1 MLQSLINDFRRRTAD
16 ESAASA
22 IELAIVLPILLLAAL
37 ALVDMAFFVVN
48 WTGTNAGATSA
59 ARTIVVTPD
68 ATQADL
74 KAAVL
79 SDAPQLAASDFE
91 VNVTWGEEKS
101 QGYTHHFPNKTA
113 TEFVSKQRYVVTQD
127 VTVTVTAKRP
137 YLTVLGKAWGQNAG
151 TGDDM
156 VATSSCTMSVDR
168 TNGTNWV
175 GEDNYVPG
183 IRWTLEDGVLTVM
196 PEEGYSWGVGIKDGM
211 TTSDSDL
218 ADWVTL
224 SSAEW
229 KTVTKID
236 FEGSVAFGDSKDNRY
251 CPRIHDTGAESTL
264 VKADLSSWDSSKVT
278 DMRRM
283 FDNCSSLT
291 TLDLSGWDTSNVT
304 KMGSMFDH
312 CSSLT
317 TLDVSNWD
325 TSKVTD
331 MYSMFDNCSSLT
343 TLDVSN
349 WDTSKVTDMGWMFYY
364 CSSLTTLDVSYFDT
378 SNVTDMGY
386 MFRSCSKLTSLD
398 LSNWDTSNVT
408 KMGSMFY
415 NCSSLTTIYVGDEW
429 STDEVTSSSYMFYKD
444 TKLVGA
450 VSYNSS
456 KVDASMANW
465 KTGYLT
471 YAQRQNGGTFATKFA
486 VQPAESRE
494 VSDVTK
500 IALIERDGTEIDS
513 SSAAR
518 GSCDGGTLTFTF
530 QGAGPSYAKEL
541 GFAITCKMSD
551 GNIVTYNTFDG
562 IPEKV
567 VAAYANK
574 VSRGYYSKLYASEK
588 FNDCALVS
596 DSGLN
601 IASFKIW
608 PSQNKSTYV
617 NFYVETDSENGLEMR
632 FDLKVE

>member
-196 PEEGYSWGVGIKDGM
+196 PEEGYSWGVGIKDGV
-211 TTSDSDL
+211 TATGSDL

-224 SSAEW
+224 TSDEW
-229 KTVTKID
+229 KTVTEID
-236 FEGSVAFGDSKDNRY
+236 FEGSVAFGDSEGNRY

-283 FDNCSSLT
+283 FDDCNSLT
-291 TLDLSGWDTSNVT
+291 SLDLSGWDTSNVAS
-304 KMGSMFDH
+304 MGSMFYH
-312 CSSLT
+312 CNSLT
-317 TLDVSNWD
+317 SLDLSNWD

-331 MYSMFDNCSSLT
+331 MS
-343 TLDVSN
+343 
-349 WDTSKVTDMGWMFYY
+349 WMFYY

-378 SNVTDMGY
+378 SNVTDMDY
-386 MFRSCSKLTSLD
+386 MFRRCSKLTSLD

-415 NCSSLTTIYVGDEW
+415 YCSSLTTICVGDEW
-429 STDEVTSSSYMFYKD
+429 STDEVMSSSYMFYKD

-471 YAQRQNGGTFATKFA
+471 YAQRQNGATFATKFA

-574 VSRGYYSKLYASEK
+574 VSRGYYSKLYADK
-588 FNDCALVS
+588 KYNDCALVS

-617 NFYVETDSENGLEMR
+617 DFFVETVSENGLEMR